1 MMQQNLESFLKQK
14 WLNMLLSK
22 KNILFYFFLFF
33 CVSFSFSQKS
43 THTINIKIY
52 QEDHESKIDV
62 EKRAKEQLKKEAL
75 NKAGVL
81 EDISIITSQFKI
93 EDNDGFSDV
102 FNSDMFS
109 SMNGGVT
116 NIKNEKGEWDFDKNL
131 KRSYYK
137 LRAKVTVEK
146 YKLERDS
153 KFKAKVRSLDRF
165 GEEEKS
171 FKDKE
176 RLNLEILPYEDTYLR
191 IFLMSENQNLLI
203 FPYSNDT
210 DRQLVKDEVFIYDD
224 VIFKKT
230 QDFRE
235 DMLLVVVMTKEKIP
249 FESVFQDDQGY
260 QTKTK
265 REDIL
270 KWIFSIPQDQRN
282 EYRLRISLQ

>member
-1 MMQQNLESFLKQK
+1 MMRQSFESFLKQK

-33 CVSFSFSQKS
+33 WVSFSFSQKS
-43 THTINIKIY
+43 THNINVKIY
-52 QEDHESKIDV
+52 QEDYESKIDV

-93 EDNDGFSDV
+93 EDNDGFSEV

-116 NIKNEKGEWDFDKNL
+116 NIKNQKDEWGFDKNL
-131 KRSYYK
+131 EKPYYK

-146 YKLERDS
+146 YKLERDP

-191 IFLMSENQNLLI
+191 IFLMSENQNSLI

-210 DRQLVKDEVFIYDD
+210 DPQLVKDEVFIYDD
-224 VIFKKT
+224 VIFEKT

-235 DMLLVVVMTKEKIP
+235 DMLLIVVMTKEKIP

>member
-1 MMQQNLESFLKQK
+1 
-14 WLNMLLSK
+14 MLLSK
-22 KNILFYFFLFF
+22 KYILFYFFLFF
-33 CVSFSFSQKS
+33 FGGGSFSQKS
-43 THTINIKIY
+43 VHTINVKIY
-52 QEDHESKIDV
+52 QEDYESKIDV
-62 EKRAKEQLKKEAL
+62 EKRAKEQLKKDAL

-93 EDNDGFSDV
+93 EDNDGFSEV

-116 NIKNEKGEWDFDKNL
+116 NIKNPKGEWVFDKNL

-146 YKLERDS
+146 YKLERDP
-153 KFKAKVRSLDRF
+153 KFKAKVRSLDTL
-165 GEEEKS
+165 GLEEKS

-176 RLNLEILPYEDTYLR
+176 RLNLEILPYEDAYVR
-191 IFLMSENQNLLI
+191 IFFMSENQNSLI

-210 DRQLVKDEVFIYDD
+210 DDKKFKDEVFRYDALT
-224 VIFKKT
+224 FEKT
-230 QDFRE
+230 QDSRE
-235 DMLLVVVMTKEKIP
+235 DMLLLVVITKEKIP
-249 FESVFQDDQGY
+249 FESVSRDDQGY
-260 QTKTK
+260 ETKTK

-282 EYRLRISLQ
+282 EYRLQISLQ

>member
-1 MMQQNLESFLKQK
+1 MMRQSLESFLNQK

-176 RLNLEILPYEDTYLR
+176 RLNLEILPYADTYLR

-203 FPYSNDT
+203 FPYSNET
-210 DRQLVKDEVFIYDD
+210 DFQLVKDEVFIYDD
-224 VIFKKT
+224 VIFEKT

-249 FESVFQDDQGY
+249 FESVGPDFQGY